1 MEEESKK
8 KTRRQFDQEFKK
20 DAVRLVETSN
30 LSVEKVANEL
40 GIPKATL
47 SNWVQKARKE
57 RQQDLKGA
65 PDLVAENR
73 RLQKE
78 NERLRM
84 EKEILKRFSAFWVK
98 ETGEN

>member
-8 KTRRQFDQEFKK
+8 KARRQFDQEFKK

-30 LSVEKVANEL
+30 LSVEKVAREL
-40 GIPKATL
+40 SIPKATL

-65 PDLVAENR
+65 PDLVVENR